1 MGAIPTPLR
10 SSRQSTH
17 HLDASSG
24 DQTAELKEEGEEDP
38 KDDARGWWGTVM
50 EDNVLSSHAPLMI
63 LLRLPSAGHNLRN
76 KKMPAAESVD
86 EIMPVQQV
94 YVKTFPSAVTVKA
107 RLKALDKHVTLTGES
122 HWE

>member
-1 MGAIPTPLR
+1 
-10 SSRQSTH
+10 
-17 HLDASSG
+17 
-24 DQTAELKEEGEEDP
+24 
-38 KDDARGWWGTVM
+38 M

-63 LLRLPSAGHNLRN
+63 LLRRPSAGHNLRN